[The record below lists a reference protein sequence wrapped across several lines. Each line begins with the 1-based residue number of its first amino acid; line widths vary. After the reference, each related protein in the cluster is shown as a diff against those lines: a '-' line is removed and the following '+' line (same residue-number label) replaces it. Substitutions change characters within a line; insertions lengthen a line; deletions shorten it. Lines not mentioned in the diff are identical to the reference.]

1 MNNSETNSPA
11 PKIKVTGDGSH
22 TLYIPEMDEHYHSHF
37 GAITESSFIFI
48 DAGLKYCSSN
58 PIKILEVGFGTGLNA
73 LLTAIEAENSKRH
86 VSYRTIEKYPLSDQ
100 IIEKLNYSS
109 LITSDNKTLF
119 NEIHKAEWE
128 KPVMINGFF
137 TIEKRE
143 TDIITDPVTGKFDL
157 IYFDAFGPDKQPEMW
172 SDEIFSKISNVSA
185 SGTVFVTYS
194 AKGTLK
200 RMLRSKGFEVTLL
213 PGPPGKRCI
222 TRAIKK

>member
-1 MNNSETNSPA
+1 MNNSPINSPC
-11 PKIKVTGDGSH
+11 PEIRITGDGSH

-37 GAITESSFIFI
+37 GAITESSYIFI
-48 DAGLKYCSSN
+48 DTGLKYCSTN
-58 PIKILEVGFGTGLNA
+58 PVKLLEVGFGTGLNA
-73 LLTAIEAENSKRH
+73 LLTAIEAEKSKRH
-86 VSYRTIEKYPLSDQ
+86 VMYCTLEKHPLAHQ
-100 IIEKLNYSS
+100 IIEKLNYCS
-109 LITSDNKTLF
+109 LIADDNKLLF

-128 KPVMINGFF
+128 KPVMINEFF
-137 TIEKRE
+137 TIEKRK
-143 TDIITDPVTGKFDL
+143 TDIITDRVTGIFDL

-172 SDEIFSKISNVSA
+172 SDDIFTKISNASA

-200 RMLRSKGFEVTLL
+200 RMLRSKGYEVTLL